1 MSPYLLEF
9 QMSLAIKN
17 DVHAALRS
25 VAVYQDKIDAL
36 KTLCAKLDVRSTL
49 LPYVASFYK
58 VTLVVSERGGKTVL
72 DKDAAQY
79 EAAKMALYRMTRD
92 IEGNKPKSTETVA
105 VPKKLVA
112 AGTAMVIEHSMT
124 AGQFNAWVA
133 AVKASV
139 TFAK

>member
-1 MSPYLLEF
+1 
-9 QMSLAIKN
+9 MSLAIKN
-17 DVHAALRS
+17 DVHAALKS
-25 VAVYQDKIDAL
+25 VAVYQDKIAAL

-49 LPYVASFYK
+49 LPYVASWFK

-92 IEGNKPKSTETVA
+92 IEGKKPKSTETVA
-105 VPKKLVA
+105 VPKKLLAV
-112 AGTAMVIEHSMT
+112 GKAMVVDNNMT
-124 AGQFNAWVA
+124 AAQFNAWVA
-133 AVKASV
+133 AVRSSV

>member
-1 MSPYLLEF
+1 
-9 QMSLAIKN
+9 MSLAIKN
-17 DVHAALRS
+17 DVHAALKS
-25 VAVYQDKIDAL
+25 VAVYQDKIAAL

-49 LPYVASFYK
+49 LPYVASWFK

-72 DKDAAQY
+72 DKDAEQY

-92 IEGNKPKSTETVA
+92 IEGKKLKNATPVA
-105 VPKKLVA
+105 VSKKLLAVGKA
-112 AGTAMVIEHSMT
+112 LVVDNNMT

-139 TFAK
+139 TFAKK